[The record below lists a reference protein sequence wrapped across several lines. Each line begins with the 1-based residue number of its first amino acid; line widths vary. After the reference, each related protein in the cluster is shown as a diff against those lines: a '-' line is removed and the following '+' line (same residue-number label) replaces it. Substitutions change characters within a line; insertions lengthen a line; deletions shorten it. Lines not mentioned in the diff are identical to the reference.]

1 MNILSKTLL
10 LAGLAMGLSGCVST
24 LPHEVTSNTGP
35 TNLVGESSCTQVFVF
50 NLGDCSYEA
59 AKKSVG
65 ITNVHH
71 TDMQITNYIFFAK
84 IKTLVYG
91 TK

>member
-1 MNILSKTLL
+1 VKTLYKIIV
-10 LAGLAMGLSGCVST
+10 LAGLALGLPACVST
-24 LPHEVTSNTGP
+24 MPMEVTSNNGP
-35 TNLVGESSCTQVFVF
+35 TNLVGEANCTRIFVF
-50 NLGDCSYEA
+50 NIGDCSYDT

-71 TDMQITNYIFFAK
+71 TDVQMANYIIFSK
-84 IKTLVYG
+84 QKTLVYG